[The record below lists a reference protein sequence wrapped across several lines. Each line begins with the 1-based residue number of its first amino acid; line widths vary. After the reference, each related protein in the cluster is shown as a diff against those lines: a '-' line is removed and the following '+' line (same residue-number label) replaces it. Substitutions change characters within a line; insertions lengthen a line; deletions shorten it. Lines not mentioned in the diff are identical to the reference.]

1 MARLTFE
8 VILFFAVFSPLAFSA
23 ANEISPFEELT
34 LENDDIGHDYNEF
47 PLYGRV
53 TEELKDGKG

>member
-1 MARLTFE
+1 MAKLIFK
-8 VILFFAVFSPLAFSA
+8 VILFFAVFSPLALCA
-23 ANEISPFEELT
+23 VNEISPVQEVT
-34 LENDDIGHDYNEF
+34 LENDEIGQDYKEF